1 MREIAYGKINLGL
14 SVGGMRSDSYHNVDM
29 VMQTISFADY
39 LDFTAADGF
48 QLTCDDLS
56 LPCDKHNLAYKAA
69 MLMSRAT
76 GHKPEVKI
84 HITKRIFQAAGLAG
98 GSTDG
103 AAVLRGLNKLWQTGL
118 TDRELEKLAE
128 ELGSDVPFCIKGG
141 TVRATGRGEILS
153 PLPDVPKLWLVLAKP
168 RNLAVST
175 PWVYKNFQQEAVLKP
190 TNEEAIIQA
199 IKEGNRQELLKYM
212 SNDLETVTLP
222 AYPILKDIKS
232 IMEKAGAEKTL
243 MSGSGPTI
251 FGIVPDENTAKQV
264 AAALKATQAVEINI
278 AVTTKGEMDN
288 GK

>member
-1 MREIAYGKINLGL
+1 
-14 SVGGMRSDSYHNVDM
+14 
-29 VMQTISFADY
+29 
-39 LDFTAADGF
+39 
-48 QLTCDDLS
+48 
-56 LPCDKHNLAYKAA
+56 

-243 MSGSGPTI
+243 MSGSGPTL